1 MREVYIVGFVRT
13 PFSRSRPR
21 QPERDVFHKIRGD
34 ELMAMVLDELPKR
47 VGIEKRDVDRVLVGC
62 AFPVHENW
70 PYGGRSPVFLAKYPV
85 EVSTSLVDMQCA
97 SSLATTFYGY
107 LEVAAGYCDVVI
119 AGGFEHMTRIPMGAE
134 NPHVDR
140 NPKLLSDE
148 YKDYRMKIGF
158 VMGLTAEELFK
169 EANQEIGITKEDMD
183 SWGVRS
189 HKYAAKAL
197 EEGYF
202 RGEIMPVDAEQ
213 DDGSKIVV
221 DRDQSIR
228 PDTSLEVVS
237 RLPPAFKPDGVITA
251 GNSSPLNAGASAV
264 MLMSKEKVKELG
276 LEPLARIISYG
287 TAGVPPYVMGK
298 GPVPASKKA
307 LEKANLK
314 VSDIDFWE
322 INEAFA
328 IVTLY
333 AIHKLGIESER
344 VNVKGGAIAIGHP
357 LAATGARLVGTL
369 SRILQLEGGDY
380 GVATACVGGG
390 QGAAI
395 VIEKV

>member
-47 VGIEKRDVDRVLVGC
+47 VGVEKKDVDRVLIGC

-70 PYGGRSPVFLAKYPV
+70 PYGGRSPIFLAKYPV

-107 LEVAAGYCDVVI
+107 LEIAAGYCDVVI
-119 AGGFEHMTRIPMGAE
+119 AGGYEHMTRVPMGAE

-148 YKDYRMKIGF
+148 YKEYRMDIGF

-169 EANQEIGITKEDMD
+169 EANQEFGITKEDMD

-189 HKYAAKAL
+189 HKYATKAL
-197 EEGYF
+197 KEGYF
-202 RGEIMPVDAEQ
+202 RGEIMPVEAEQ
-213 DDGSKIVV
+213 ADGSKIVV

-237 RLPPAFKPDGVITA
+237 KLPPAFKPDGVITA

-264 MLMSKEKVKELG
+264 MLMSKEKVKEFDI
-276 LEPLARIISYG
+276 EPLAKIISYG

-333 AIHKLGIESER
+333 AIHKLGIEPER
-344 VNVKGGAIAIGHP
+344 VNIKGGAIAIGHP

-395 VIEKV
+395 VIERV

>member
-1 MREVYIVGFVRT
+1 MREVYIVGFVMT

-34 ELMAMVLDELPKR
+34 ELMAMVLDKLPKR